1 MSDCVRYQDIV
12 DALEVLAMSDKRE
25 ERESGEGR
33 EEAPFRASFPGSP
46 SPGQDLHFWRPE
58 PEGPAGRE
66 HEDIML
72 RRVPAVVAHR
82 FRGAAGARGFTHA
95 QYLAALVAL
104 HEAMRRRADSGDA
117 DVAAELDQLG
127 LGTVSI

>member
-1 MSDCVRYQDIV
+1 MQLPDPLS
-12 DALEVLAMSDKRE
+12 LKP
-25 ERESGEGR
+25 GEN
-33 EEAPFRASFPGSP
+33 
-46 SPGQDLHFWRPE
+46 LVFWATE
-58 PEGPAGRE
+58 TETVGGRE

-104 HEAMRRRADSGDA
+104 HEAMRQRADQGDG
-117 DVAAELDQLG
+117 DVGAVLSELG
-127 LGTVSI
+127 LGTVTI

>member
-1 MSDCVRYQDIV
+1 MVGGEKEADQGHPE
-12 DALEVLAMSDKRE
+12 DAV
-25 ERESGEGR
+25 
-33 EEAPFRASFPGSP
+33 FHASFPGPGFPPKAGDRLVFWATESED
-46 SPGQDLHFWRPE
+46 SPG
-58 PEGPAGRE
+58 ARE

-95 QYLAALVAL
+95 QYLTALVAL
-104 HEAMRRRADSGDA
+104 HEAMRERADGGDTE
-117 DVAAELDQLG
+117 VKAALDRLG